1 MVTIHAD
8 EIIKIIHEC
17 IEQYNTE
24 VKIVNTDTVLQ
35 VGDGIARIYGLD
47 EVMTSELVK
56 FEEGTIGIALNLESK
71 NVGVVL
77 MGWWFVDTRGK
88 FSKSN
93 RKNCLDTYKW
103 SLFESCYK
111 CLGAFRVG
119 ISGKESGSYLFNL
132 NYVFMLYCAWVSTF
146 FSFLHYFS
154 WFLGFCPET
163 AWQQWRV
170 AKRHNLFDPDFWVF
184 LWTAWQ
190 RWRFSRR
197 CDVDWFVFLRF
208 YGFCD
213 ILGFL

>member
-77 MGWWFVDTRGK
+77 MG
-88 FSKSN
+88 
-93 RKNCLDTYKW
+93 
-103 SLFESCYK
+103 
-111 CLGAFRVG
+111 
-119 ISGKESGSYLFNL
+119 
-132 NYVFMLYCAWVSTF
+132 
-146 FSFLHYFS
+146 
-154 WFLGFCPET
+154 
-163 AWQQWRV
+163 
-170 AKRHNLFDPDFWVF
+170 
-184 LWTAWQ
+184 
-190 RWRFSRR
+190 
-197 CDVDWFVFLRF
+197 
-208 YGFCD
+208 
-213 ILGFL
+213 